1 MTTFM
6 RNSCLLAILLIVC
19 TGCASAPSDDDVM
32 IMDFRNTS
40 GAYILAYTADVDIR
54 TRFEDQ
60 LVADLAARDIKAW
73 PSYPDI
79 PAATATNRENVL
91 AAANAKQAMFVIL
104 AERVPPNGQAVAQT
118 RRPERITHKHPNL
131 REFYEH
137 TRPPEAPVDADG
149 EVWVEVSAYLIQGD
163 RAKLFWTGTSWS
175 FAADGEDG
183 AIADNSTTIANAI
196 ARARAQF
203 LAN

>member
-1 MTTFM
+1 MTTLI
-6 RNSCLLAILLIVC
+6 RNSPLLAIFLVWC
-19 TGCASAPSDDDVM
+19 VGCASSPPDDDVVV
-32 IMDFRNTS
+32 MDFRNTS
-40 GAYILAYTADVDIR
+40 GAYILAYTADVDLR

-60 LVADLAARDIKAW
+60 LVADLAARDIQAW

-79 PAATATNRENVL
+79 PQATATTREDVL
-91 AAANAKQAMFVIL
+91 SAANARQAMFVIL
-104 AERVPPNGQAVAQT
+104 AERVPPDGQAEAQT
-118 RRPERITHKHPNL
+118 RRPERITHEHPDL

-137 TRPPEAPVDADG
+137 TRPAEAPADTDK

-175 FAADGEDG
+175 FAADGEGG
-183 AIADNSTTIANAI
+183 AIADISTTIANAI

>member
-1 MTTFM
+1 MLRFTLSTI
-6 RNSCLLAILLIVC
+6 LLALC
-19 TGCASAPSDDDVM
+19 AGCASSTTDDDVM
-32 IMDFRNTS
+32 ILDFRNTG
-40 GAYILAYTADVDIR
+40 GAYILAYTADADIR

-79 PAATATNRENVL
+79 PEATATSRENVL
-91 AAANAKQAMFVIL
+91 AAANAKHAMFVIL
-104 AERVPPNGQAVAQT
+104 AERVPPDGQAVAQT
-118 RRPERITHKHPNL
+118 KRPERITHEHPDL

-137 TRPPEAPVDADG
+137 TRPAEEPVDAEE

-163 RAKLFWTGTSWS
+163 RAELYWTGTSWS
-175 FAADGEDG
+175 FAADDEGG
-183 AIADNSTTIANAI
+183 AISDISTTIANAI

-203 LAN
+203 LAE

>member
-1 MTTFM
+1 MTTLL
-6 RNSCLLAILLIVC
+6 RNSSLIAIFLVWC
-19 TGCASAPSDDDVM
+19 VGCASTASDDVM

-40 GAYILAYTADVDIR
+40 GAYILAYTEDLDIR

-73 PSYPDI
+73 PSHPDI
-79 PAATATNRENVL
+79 QEATATTREDVL
-91 AAANAKQAMFVIL
+91 SAANARQAMFVIL
-104 AERVPPNGQAVAQT
+104 AERVPPHGQAVAQT
-118 RRPERITHKHPNL
+118 KRPERISHEHPDL

-137 TRPPEAPVDADG
+137 TRPDEAPVDADE
-149 EVWVEVSAYLIQGD
+149 EVWVEVSAYLVQGD

-175 FAADGEDG
+175 FAADGEGG
-183 AIADNSTTIANAI
+183 AIADISTTIANAI
-196 ARARAQF
+196 VRARAQF